1 MHPLHA
7 LRTLRGAWP
16 ELLEGF
22 HRNDLLTYAS
32 AMSFQAVVALA
43 PLTLTILAV
52 LGFLGAGEIWSSD
65 VAPELRSSVSPAAFE
80 VIDSTATR
88 VLGERAVVW
97 LTGGVLVS
105 TWYVSSVI
113 RATMGALDG
122 VYGCGERRTLG
133 NRLRVSLSLAWPL
146 AGCLL
151 GAIAVARFGP
161 LLVDAVGEGAV
172 VQVGGFLLRW
182 LVAIALLVLG
192 VSLLVRHAPATPQPG
207 GWVTVGAGLAIT
219 AWIAMSAVFTLY
231 VTKVADYGSLYGA
244 LASFVVLFSY
254 LFFSAV
260 ALLVGVQLDA
270 ILRRAATGTD
280 HGDPQGASADG
291 GGSGSDS
298 AKARASA

>member
-133 NRLRVSLSLAWPL
+133 NRLRVSLSLAW
-146 AGCLL
+146 
-151 GAIAVARFGP
+151 FGP

>member
-1 MHPLHA
+1 VHPLHA

-133 NRLRVSLSLAWPL
+133 NRLRVSLSLAW
-146 AGCLL
+146 
-151 GAIAVARFGP
+151 FGP